1 MQPLDPT
8 RYSKRHDDPGVGWF
22 TVVVDAD
29 QVLFV
34 AIHGK
39 GTVPGTRALVAM
51 FDEIATL
58 REGDE
63 TLDVFMDLSGLSKTP
78 LRAQAIMGKWLLVNR
93 GLVGRVA
100 IFGAKPWERKIT
112 QAILKVARFDRAS
125 LFKTRAEAASWLR
138 PGRAP

>member
-8 RYSKRHDDPGVGWF
+8 RYTNRYDDPGVGWF
-22 TVVVDAD
+22 TVTVDSD
-29 QVLFV
+29 HVLFV

-39 GTVPGTRALVAM
+39 GTMPGTRALVAM
-51 FDEIATL
+51 FDEIATK

-63 TLDVFMDLSGLSKTP
+63 TLDVFMDLTGLSKTP

-100 IFGAKPWERKIT
+100 IFGAKTWERKMA
-112 QAILKVARFDRAS
+112 QAIFKVARFNRAS
-125 LFKTRAEAASWLR
+125 LFKTQAEAASWLR
-138 PGRAP
+138 PGRAT